1 MTKRQPILE
10 CAFDPDQC
18 NERETIRYYVAE
30 LEYYRPRG
38 YAALVKE
45 AQAILDAED
54 SDFDCWHEWYDEVDD
69 LLTDWAR
76 RIERHDY
83 ISYGPF
89 PHGGAVGFYI
99 YHEGAIEDCDL
110 KVDDLSEV
118 PRGFSGLVVH
128 VNDHG
133 NVSAYQYSRGKSRE
147 LFAIV

>member
-1 MTKRQPILE
+1 MKRKPIVE

-18 NERETIRYYVAE
+18 NERETIKYYIAE
-30 LEYYRPRG
+30 LEYYRPREFSKLRNEG
-38 YAALVKE
+38 NK
-45 AQAILDAED
+45 ILNADEPE
-54 SDFDCWHEWYDEVDD
+54 FWHEWCDEVDEF
-69 LLTDWAR
+69 LTCWAR
-76 RIERHDY
+76 RVERHDY
-83 ISYGPF
+83 IAYGPF

-118 PRGFSGLVVH
+118 PKGFSGLVVN